1 MSRPT
6 FLLFFSCIPS
16 FHYRYHPDMPRMVD
30 EWCVEFNANA
40 EVENTVIRAEIMA
53 DLEEEF
59 KLN

>member
-1 MSRPT
+1 
-6 FLLFFSCIPS
+6 
-16 FHYRYHPDMPRMVD
+16 MPRMVD